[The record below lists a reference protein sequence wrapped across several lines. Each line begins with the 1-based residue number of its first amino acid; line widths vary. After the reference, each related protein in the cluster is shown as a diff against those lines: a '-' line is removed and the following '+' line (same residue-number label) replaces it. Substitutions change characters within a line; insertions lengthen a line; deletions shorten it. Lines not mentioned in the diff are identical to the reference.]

1 MEKLLLIALLFSIPA
16 NIFMVV
22 ANITGQKR
30 WIARLFVK
38 LPTYI
43 SLTLLMIYIL
53 KRFNV
58 EL

>member
-22 ANITGQKR
+22 GKITGQNR